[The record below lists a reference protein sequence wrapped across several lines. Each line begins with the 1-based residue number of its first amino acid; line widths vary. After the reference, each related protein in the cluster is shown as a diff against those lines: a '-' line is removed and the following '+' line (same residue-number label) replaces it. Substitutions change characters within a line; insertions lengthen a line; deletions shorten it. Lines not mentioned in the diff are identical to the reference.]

1 MTSGGG
7 FGRRPSFYPG
17 ISPMRNIAAF
27 GSLLL
32 LSTAL
37 TAPAALAQT
46 ASDAPAPAAETQPV
60 EPVEE
65 GIEISGPGAQPAA
78 AAILLTGRHL
88 PNANRRHPVVISVLS
103 TKNHARTGT
112 RRIP

>member
-46 ASDAPAPAAETQPV
+46 ASDAPEPAAETQPV

-65 GIEISGPGAQPAA
+65 EIEISGPGAPPAPA
-78 AAILLTGRHL
+78 DTVAIGRTH
-88 PNANRRHPVVISVLS
+88 PNAHRPTNR
-103 TKNHARTGT
+103 KNVES
-112 RRIP
+112 